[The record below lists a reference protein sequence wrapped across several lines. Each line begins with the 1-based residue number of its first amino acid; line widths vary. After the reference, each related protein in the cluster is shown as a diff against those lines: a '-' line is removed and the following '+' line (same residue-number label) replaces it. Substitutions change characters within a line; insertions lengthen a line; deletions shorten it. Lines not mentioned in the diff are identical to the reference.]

1 MKLQHYLGGLE
12 GLGPVSTETRVFV
25 ETWETRIFGIHTA
38 MMALSSQLSLP
49 ATPSAFSSIW
59 TWADLRKGAES
70 LNPFDYFKYRY
81 YEKWLGGIS
90 GYFIDKG
97 YITAE
102 ELDALTEE
110 YYADPSIPVPT
121 AGDQAIDDRVVQYL
135 VEGDSPKREAEVS
148 FDFTVG
154 DLVSIRNV
162 HRSSTPGCLAFF
174 GVRRE
179 PSRLSTTAPTSTS
192 VTRERTGSARRCR
205 STASVSSPR
214 NSGPPTPRRTAA
226 STRISTPITW
236 NPHAPSP
243 PKPPDAQSIG
253 EHSDD
258 RPLQIPRRSRS
269 LQCRAR

>member
-49 ATPSAFSSIW
+49 PTPSNFTTVW

-70 LNPFDYFKYRY
+70 LNPFDYFKFRY

-110 YYADPSIPVPT
+110 YYRNPSKSLPAV
-121 AGDQAIDDRVVQYL
+121 GDAAIDNRVVQYL
-135 VEGDSPKREAEVS
+135 VEGDSPKRDTNVS
-148 FDFTVG
+148 FDFAVG
-154 DLVSIRNV
+154 DLVSIKDV
-162 HRSSTPGCLAFF
+162 PSIEH
-174 GVRRE
+174 
-179 PSRLSTTAPTSTS
+179 SRLPGFLRNKSGTVETVYDGAY
-192 VTRERTGSARRCR
+192 VYLCDTGTDGIGAAMPVYCIRFEPADLWPGNTEKNFSLYADLY
-205 STASVSSPR
+205 SHYVE
-214 NSGPPTPRRTAA
+214 TPAAA
-226 STRISTPITW
+226 S
-236 NPHAPSP
+236 A
-243 PKPPDAQSIG
+243 
-253 EHSDD
+253 
-258 RPLQIPRRSRS
+258 
-269 LQCRAR
+269 